1 MTAWKQS
8 QVQIF
13 LINMKIVTPFKPPR
27 QEQHERVFIEDA
39 TARYK
44 ARMITASGYIYSIIR
59 IYRQQG
65 HKFNIPSPRAFY
77 EHFGIPRS
85 TFYRALIQLEKA
97 EGIKF
102 RWEPIGGIS
111 MWWGEEEGAPTV
123 ATPTEEFTPEP
134 IEPKYQRLKQ
144 LPEDIRAKFEQ
155 FIRTE
160 WRKSKG
166 EEIRSFHRFVEKP
179 ADFQAW
185 WQKFQAQP
193 QPQAIL
199 MPVAEDESAI
209 AKSSIFTEETESHS
223 PGRFKALF
231 EKIKSGGTK

>member
-1 MTAWKQS
+1 MNRIIPA
-8 QVQIF
+8 
-13 LINMKIVTPFKPPR
+13 FKPPR
-27 QEQHERVFIEDA
+27 QEQHERVFLDDA
-39 TARYK
+39 TKRYK
-44 ARMITASGYIYSIIR
+44 ARLLTASGYIYSIIR

-65 HKFNIPSPRAFY
+65 HRLNIPSPRSFY
-77 EHFGIPRS
+77 EHFEIPRS

-111 MWWGEEEGAPTV
+111 MWWGEEETPA
-123 ATPTEEFTPEP
+123 ATPPTEEFTPEP
-134 IEPKYQRLKQ
+134 PEPKYQRLKQ

-193 QPQAIL
+193 RPQAML
-199 MPVAEDESAI
+199 MPATEDESAI
-209 AKSSIFTEETESHS
+209 AKSSIFTEEIERPS

-231 EKIKSGGTK
+231 EKIKSGGSK

>member
-1 MTAWKQS
+1 MS
-8 QVQIF
+8 R
-13 LINMKIVTPFKPPR
+13 IVPLFKPPR

-44 ARMITASGYIYSIIR
+44 ARMITASGYIYSIVR

-77 EHFGIPRS
+77 EHFGIPKS
-85 TFYRALIQLEKA
+85 TFYRALTQLEKA

-111 MWWGEEEGAPTV
+111 MWWGEEEAPAITP
-123 ATPTEEFTPEP
+123 PTEESTPEP
-134 IEPKYQRLKQ
+134 PEPKYQRLKQ
-144 LPEDIRAKFEQ
+144 LPEDIRARFEE
-155 FIRTE
+155 FVRTE

-179 ADFQAW
+179 ADFQNW

-193 QPQAIL
+193 RPQAAP

-209 AKSSIFTEETESHS
+209 AKSSIFTEESERIS
-223 PGRFKALF
+223 PEEFKLLF
-231 EKIKSGGTK
+231 QKMNLHKGAK

>member
-1 MTAWKQS
+1 M
-8 QVQIF
+8 
-13 LINMKIVTPFKPPR
+13 NRIVAPFKPPR

-65 HKFNIPSPRAFY
+65 HKFIIPSPRAFY

-111 MWWGEEEGAPTV
+111 MWWGEEEEVPTIV
-123 ATPTEEFTPEP
+123 TSTEGFVPEP
-134 IEPKYQRLKQ
+134 IESKYQRLKQ

-155 FIRTE
+155 FVRTE
-160 WRKSKG
+160 WRKSRG

-179 ADFQAW
+179 VDFQAW
-185 WQKFQAQP
+185 WQKFQSQSQQP
-193 QPQAIL
+193 QVTL
-199 MPVAEDESAI
+199 MPATEDESAI
-209 AKSSIFTEETESHS
+209 AKSSIFTEESERIS
-223 PGRFKALF
+223 PEEFKLLF
-231 EKIKSGGTK
+231 QKMKLSKEAK